1 MRRVEVG
8 QLGGHRVRDV
18 REQDGVEP
26 EVRVDVAVVVVAQL
40 DHVGDVEDAALGVLL
55 DRFVDGGLEA
65 VLDDDEVGAREGDRA
80 GERRL
85 DVVRL
90 HTRVGQADHADVGA
104 ADALGDPR
112 ERVEAGRHLD
122 PVVVGRQRRAPRE
135 GDDEQEGGE
144 PTHEN
149 DSHQS

>member
-1 MRRVEVG
+1 MQV
-8 QLGGHRVRDV
+8 HD
-18 REQDGVEP
+18 
-26 EVRVDVAVVVVAQL
+26 
-40 DHVGDVEDAALGVLL
+40 VGDVEDAALGVLL
-55 DRFVDGGLEA
+55 DRVVDGGLEA
-65 VLDDDEVGAREGDRA
+65 VLDDDQVGAGEGDRA

-90 HTRVGQADHADVGA
+90 HSWVGQADDVDLGA

-112 ERVEAGRHLD
+112 ERVEAGRHLH
-122 PVVVGRQRRAPRE
+122 PVVVGRQRRAP
-135 GDDEQEGGE
+135 GQGHDEEQGGE